1 MNQGLRQKNFIPG
14 GKRGVMSRDMVLG
27 LSVLLAAS
35 GMIIFGLLPRLRPPV
50 VDNAGRS
57 QTPSADGLQFLE
69 SVRNGNFQAVREGL
83 KSGADVNVQ
92 NEFGESALH
101 LVRDPQ
107 IALFLIEN
115 GADVRLRDRESG
127 MTPLFFQERP
137 IAEML
142 VGAGADV
149 NARSRKGNTPFL
161 WYTYSGYQTGLQFL
175 ISAGADIQ
183 ARNDDGQTAL
193 DIAEAFGSPE
203 LIEFLEAAGVRRG
216 GPDTGESGRF

>member
-1 MNQGLRQKNFIPG
+1 
-14 GKRGVMSRDMVLG
+14 MVLG

-107 IALFLIEN
+107 IALFLIE
-115 GADVRLRDRESG
+115 
-127 MTPLFFQERP
+127 
-137 IAEML
+137 
-142 VGAGADV
+142 
-149 NARSRKGNTPFL
+149 
-161 WYTYSGYQTGLQFL
+161 
-175 ISAGADIQ
+175 
-183 ARNDDGQTAL
+183 TAL
-193 DIAEAFGSPE
+193 TCVSVIGNP
-203 LIEFLEAAGVRRG
+203 G
-216 GPDTGESGRF
+216 

>member
-1 MNQGLRQKNFIPG
+1 
-14 GKRGVMSRDMVLG
+14 MVLG

-35 GMIIFGLLPRLRPPV
+35 GMIIFCFLPPRPPV

-69 SVRNGNFQAVREGL
+69 SVRNGNFQAVREGV

-115 GADVRLRDRESG
+115 GADVHLRDREFG

-137 IAEML
+137 VAEML
-142 VGAGADV
+142 VRAGADV

-161 WYTYSGYQTGLQFL
+161 WYTYSGYQNGLQFL

-203 LIEFLEAAGVRRG
+203 LIEFLEAAGVKRGRR
-216 GPDTGESGRF
+216 PDRMKGSQEAPSGEAVNSFLGE